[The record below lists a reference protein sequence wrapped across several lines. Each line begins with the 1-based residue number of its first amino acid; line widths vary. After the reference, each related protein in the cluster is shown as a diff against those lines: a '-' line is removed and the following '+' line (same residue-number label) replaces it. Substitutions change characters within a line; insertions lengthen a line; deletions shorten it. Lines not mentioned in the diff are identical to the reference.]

1 MKIGAILVLYNPD
14 VARTRNVVELLLPQ
28 VDAICAIDNSDN
40 GTAEAMFEG
49 KANVEYISLGGNY
62 GIAKAQN
69 VGIRH
74 FKEAGFDFILFID
87 QDTMPE
93 KNTVSRLLTSW
104 QCLDKEGIKVG
115 AVAPIGIN
123 HFTNKTISYSIAQIR
138 NLEWCWRAADKV
150 GARFFYDYDI
160 QMNHILGIGSK
171 TVGKRSIHIT
181 PPYRMY
187 YQYRNFI
194 WLLRK
199 KYVPRRWLRKNGVK
213 YVLKIGYYVI
223 GGPDRLAYIK
233 NIARGI
239 RDGIKGVRS

>member
-93 KNTVSRLLTSW
+93 KDTVSRLLTSW

-115 AVAPIGIN
+115 AVAPIN
-123 HFTNKTISYSIAQIR
+123 QSFH
-138 NLEWCWRAADKV
+138 
-150 GARFFYDYDI
+150 
-160 QMNHILGIGSK
+160 
-171 TVGKRSIHIT
+171 
-181 PPYRMY
+181 
-187 YQYRNFI
+187 
-194 WLLRK
+194 
-199 KYVPRRWLRKNGVK
+199 
-213 YVLKIGYYVI
+213 
-223 GGPDRLAYIK
+223 
-233 NIARGI
+233 
-239 RDGIKGVRS
+239 